1 MKSPVTSDTP
11 IYCLHVLI
19 SGHVSKMSLVFLIF
33 FFLFLSLFC
42 LAKPEA
48 KPYNLNEARVNL
60 AMDTT
65 NLKRKR
71 SGCFHFQYFRYGCWC
86 MLGNFKIVKL

>member
-1 MKSPVTSDTP
+1 
-11 IYCLHVLI
+11 
-19 SGHVSKMSLVFLIF
+19 MSLVFLIF

-65 NLKRKR
+65 NLKRNAVDV
-71 SGCFHFQYFRYGCWC
+71 STSNISVIVVGVCWAI
-86 MLGNFKIVKL
+86 LR

>member
-1 MKSPVTSDTP
+1 
-11 IYCLHVLI
+11 
-19 SGHVSKMSLVFLIF
+19 MSLVFLIF

-48 KPYNLNEARVNL
+48 KPYKLNEARVNL

-65 NLKRKR
+65 NLKRNAVDV
-71 SGCFHFQYFRYGCWC
+71 SPSNISVMVVGVCWAI
-86 MLGNFKIVKL
+86 LR